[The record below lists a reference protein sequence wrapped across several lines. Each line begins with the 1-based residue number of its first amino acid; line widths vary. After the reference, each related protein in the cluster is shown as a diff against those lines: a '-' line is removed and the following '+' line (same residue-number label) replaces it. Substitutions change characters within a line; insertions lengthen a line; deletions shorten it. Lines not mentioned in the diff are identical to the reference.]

1 MDAALLLGEVKGQ
14 HSIEAE
20 LRFVPLREGTLDVPN
35 LKLYDKRGM
44 KWYNCVHTLKI
55 VARQMAKDSQCAN
68 TSNVKDSQIY

>member
-1 MDAALLLGEVKGQ
+1 MWTLKDAALLLGEVKGQ

-20 LRFVPLREGTLDVPN
+20 LRFVPLTEGTLDVPN

-55 VARQMAKDSQCAN
+55 VAASKEEKGMLSTKN
-68 TSNVKDSQIY
+68 E